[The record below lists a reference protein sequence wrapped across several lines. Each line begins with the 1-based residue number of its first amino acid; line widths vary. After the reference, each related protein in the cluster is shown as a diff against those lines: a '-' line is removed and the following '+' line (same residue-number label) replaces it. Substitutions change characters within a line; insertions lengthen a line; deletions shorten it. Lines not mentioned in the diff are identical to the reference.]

1 MRLIINNIFRSV
13 KNHPKANFVILL
25 NMILCTMTV
34 FVLLQN
40 YYFLRNHF
48 DKHYGYEV
56 ARHYGLEMSRIAQS
70 LFGCGIKLHSTPRAF
85 IDIVADGMY
94 MKNYL
99 KILMVLLGVIAFINV
114 LIQSIRKKMV
124 EIAVMKVQ
132 GIRLRK
138 VIVRTT

>member
-56 ARHYGLEMSRIAQS
+56 ARHYGLEMSNVQYMYYYTENYPELTIDEFANFREVRTTGMGKKKLYRSSSPIVSKPLSCPEFQS
-70 LFGCGIKLHSTPRAF
+70 LFISSTGP
-85 IDIVADGMY
+85 
-94 MKNYL
+94 
-99 KILMVLLGVIAFINV
+99 
-114 LIQSIRKKMV
+114 S
-124 EIAVMKVQ
+124 
-132 GIRLRK
+132 
-138 VIVRTT
+138 

>member
-56 ARHYGLEMSRIAQS
+56 ARHYGLEMSNDELRAKVS
-70 LFGCGIKLHSTPRAF
+70 DKLNKSP
-85 IDIVADGMY
+85 MY
-94 MKNYL
+94 Y
-99 KILMVLLGVIAFINV
+99 VLGSF
-114 LIQSIRKKMV
+114 
-124 EIAVMKVQ
+124 
-132 GIRLRK
+132 
-138 VIVRTT
+138 